1 MSNHP
6 QTIFHETS
14 FPSADSSSSSSTALI
29 QTRREIFHRVGVKSQ
44 LAQLHKTG
52 RYKCFDLKW
61 QPGTYDDLSRWPCPP
76 PMYWDSDVA
85 KWIEGACYLL
95 LDRYDAEVDAAV
107 REIVDMMRSAQ
118 GEDGYLN
125 LYFTVIEPEKRWSN
139 LRDQHE
145 L

>member
-1 MSNHP
+1 MSDHP
-6 QTIFHETS
+6 QTLFHETT
-14 FPSADSSSSSSTALI
+14 FTAPSLLQS
-29 QTRREIFHRVGVKSQ
+29 RRETFHAVGVKAQ
-44 LAQLHKTG
+44 LAQLRKTG
-52 RYKCFDLKW
+52 RYDCFNLKW
-61 QPGTYDDLSRWPCPP
+61 QPGIYDDLSRWPCPP
-76 PMYWDSDVA
+76 PVYWDSDVA

-107 REIVDMMRSAQ
+107 REIVEMIRGAQ